1 MYMKE
6 VFIVKMEDLRFNL
19 TEEMNN
25 MMIEMLITQQ
35 MLKEVK
41 NLSKRHR
48 ELLENHK
55 LEVME
60 EFKKEFQKHNM
71 TFWQKT
77 LNFAAESWYFVI
89 IPFLLI
95 AGYYSIRINRAKKKV
110 NN

>member
-1 MYMKE
+1 ME
-6 VFIVKMEDLRFNL
+6 MEDLRFNL

-48 ELLENHK
+48 KLLENHK

-60 EFKKEFQKHNM
+60 EFKKEFQKHNVE
-71 TFWQKT
+71 Q
-77 LNFAAESWYFVI
+77 I
-89 IPFLLI
+89 
-95 AGYYSIRINRAKKKV
+95 KKYNELMNK
-110 NN
+110 

>member
-1 MYMKE
+1 MKE

-48 ELLENHK
+48 KLLENHK
-55 LEVME
+55 LEIME
-60 EFKKEFQKHNM
+60 EFKKEFQKYNVE
-71 TFWQKT
+71 Q
-77 LNFAAESWYFVI
+77 I
-89 IPFLLI
+89 
-95 AGYYSIRINRAKKKV
+95 KKYNELMNK
-110 NN
+110 

>member
-1 MYMKE
+1 M
-6 VFIVKMEDLRFNL
+6 KMEDLRFNL

-60 EFKKEFQKHNM
+60 EFKKEFQKHNVE
-71 TFWQKT
+71 Q
-77 LNFAAESWYFVI
+77 I
-89 IPFLLI
+89 
-95 AGYYSIRINRAKKKV
+95 KKYNELMNK
-110 NN
+110 

>member
-1 MYMKE
+1 MKE

-55 LEVME
+55 LEIME
-60 EFKKEFQKHNM
+60 EFKKEFQKHNVE
-71 TFWQKT
+71 Q
-77 LNFAAESWYFVI
+77 I
-89 IPFLLI
+89 
-95 AGYYSIRINRAKKKV
+95 KKYNELMNK
-110 NN
+110 